1 MSEENSNTDIDLGAD
16 LEKDTTQENQVSPEK
31 EQGSED
37 QDFDLGKGIEADPEE
52 AVSTPEKYD
61 LKYSE
66 ELKHIKTDESFDG
79 TLQSVFKEAKLTQ
92 EQAQIIAD
100 NLNKIDNYFVEK
112 NQESIDNIYKG
123 WKEGLSKNPLF
134 MGQYYKESEAHIKTG
149 LRYLM
154 NAPEAS
160 EGFSQAI
167 KETFYNKSESNPNG
181 NGLVNNKIFAEMLRH
196 FGKALSQDNA
206 ILGNTAPKNEKNW
219 ADKFYDKE

>member
-1 MSEENSNTDIDLGAD
+1 MLEENSGASVDLGAD
-16 LEKDTTQENQVSPEK
+16 LEKDTNQENQVSPEK
-31 EQGSED
+31 EQNSEN
-37 QDFDLGKGIEADPEE
+37 QDFDLGKGIEADSEE
-52 AVSTPEKYD
+52 TALTPEKYD

-66 ELKHIKTDESFDG
+66 ELKQIKTDEGFDG

-123 WKEGLSKNPLF
+123 WKEELSKNPLF

-149 LRYLM
+149 LKYLM

-167 KETFYNKSESNPNG
+167 KEAFYNKSESNPNG
-181 NGLVNNKIFAEMLRH
+181 NGLVNNKLFAELLRH